1 MLMAADVPDSEF
13 DAQHALFRSS
23 SDGGGGGAGGGG
35 AGGLHVSTFVS
46 RFFVDELRERR
57 CEHCGHES
65 ALASQRLLAP
75 LPPNLM
81 LHLKRFRSELHTGI
95 VTKLNTRV
103 RVDERLSLAPHF
115 EATHGEHEVEGTGM
129 PDDGDEDAGGAGST
143 GGAMFRLRALVS
155 HHGEQNWEGHYTCMA
170 RVGEGDQWACYDDSH
185 VSLACDNPTR
195 TEAVLRVPAPL
206 RAH

>member
-143 GGAMFRLRALVS
+143 GGAMMPCSGCARSCRIMVSKTGKATTHAWRAWVKATS
-155 HHGEQNWEGHYTCMA
+155 GRAT
-170 RVGEGDQWACYDDSH
+170 
-185 VSLACDNPTR
+185 TIR
-195 TEAVLRVPAPL
+195 T
-206 RAH
+206 